1 MNHQT
6 VSGWMLLSLL
16 MSTLVL
22 SYPQAA
28 PSSPGQIATQYIP
41 RTAQHHAEQMQ
52 YQQHPEQF
60 ARQVPQHYRV
70 HGVQPLPVHDR
81 KFAEKPNALKKVS
94 LDDIDSDI
102 QTNQIQDNLFSWT
115 NMLGSVMQ
123 MLFNNAQLANKSDDI
138 DNQVPPSPWTNIIAV
153 GKFNSISQEI
163 QRVWLI
169 SSANKCVFSFSSP
182 RIRIG
187 SNQLRCANAFIELRS
202 LNTKTV
208 LYFLLICFSFH

>member
-28 PSSPGQIATQYIP
+28 PASPGQIATQYIP
-41 RTAQHHAEQMQ
+41 RSAQQYAEQVH
-52 YQQHPEQF
+52 YQKNAEQF
-60 ARQVPQHYRV
+60 APQVPHYRV
-70 HGVQPLPVHDR
+70 HQTPPAHDR
-81 KFAEKPNALKKVS
+81 KFAEKPNALKKVA

-102 QTNQIQDNLFSWT
+102 QTNQLPDNLFSWT

-138 DNQVPPSPWTNIIAV
+138 DNQIPPSPWTNIIAV
-153 GKFNSISQEI
+153 GKYFSDAFNQ
-163 QRVWLI
+163 
-169 SSANKCVFSFSSP
+169 
-182 RIRIG
+182 
-187 SNQLRCANAFIELRS
+187 
-202 LNTKTV
+202 
-208 LYFLLICFSFH
+208 